1 MSKEIKN
8 HLTIVRIM
16 MLEVRDRIGGKV
28 EINESTV
35 RSLYLNLIT
44 ENYETITMYHGEEFA
59 TEIMGIYSECELYET
74 CVLIRDSISSVRE
87 LEDLIKPKQR
97 R

>member
-1 MSKEIKN
+1 MNTEIEN
-8 HLTIVRIM
+8 PLTIVRIM

-35 RSLYLNLIT
+35 RSLYLNLIA

-59 TEIMGIYSECELYET
+59 TTIMGIYSECELYET
-74 CVLIRDSISSVRE
+74 CALIRDSIANVRQ

>member
-1 MSKEIKN
+1 MNKN
-8 HLTIVRIM
+8 HLTNIRIM
-16 MLEVRDRIGGKV
+16 MLEVRSRIKGKV

-59 TEIMGIYSECELYET
+59 DAIMEIYSECELYET
-74 CVLIRDSISSVRE
+74 CALIRDSICSVRE
-87 LEDLIKPKQR
+87 IEESIKPKQR